1 MTGVPP
7 AAVVAAA
14 LVVWAAACG
23 DGVTGPPPEPSNRA
37 PLAVGAIPRQ
47 TVHVGDSVALD
58 IATYFTDPDGDSLT
72 YQAESSSDGT
82 ATASVTG
89 TQVTVAAIAQG
100 SATISIS
107 ATDPDGLS
115 ATQSFDVTVPNR
127 APLPVDSIPR
137 LELVK
142 GDSATI
148 DVAGYFADPDGDSL
162 SYSVETSNA
171 GTATPSVDGSQITVT
186 AIAQGSAT
194 VSVTATDPGGLSA
207 THSFGVTVPN
217 RAPQP
222 VDSIPRLELLKGD
235 SATIDV
241 ADYFTDP
248 DGDSLSYSVESSNAG
263 TATPSVD
270 GSQVTVTAI
279 AQGSATVSISATDPG
294 GLSATHS
301 FGVTVPNRAPQP
313 VDSIAGIELQA
324 GDTAT
329 MEIAEHFTDPDGD
342 SLQYAVATSHPEMAT
357 ATIEDTRV
365 SVVAH
370 SPGLAR
376 ITITA
381 TDTGGL
387 SASQTLDVTVE
398 RVPYLVRFAEPAV
411 AVPEGDIASLEV
423 VVSPTPE
430 APLTLSYSL
439 GADRHSWTDDADGDD
454 YEDEGRGTMEIAAGA
469 GGATLR
475 IVINDDDNIEPP
487 REVFAVTLDA
497 PDPGAVYVLAD
508 SLASVQVTIEEGVC
522 DRTPGVREAIMKR
535 LGYTNCTGVRQVGTV
550 NQLLVCFGDEPY
562 CTLEQ
567 PLTALKSGDFQGLRR
582 LNSLSLQN
590 NRLTTLPQDLFRGL
604 TSLSSLSL
612 NGNRIT
618 ELPPDLLR
626 GLTSLSSLRLN
637 GNLIAELPP
646 DLFRG
651 LTSLSSL
658 RLHRNLIA
666 ELPPGIFVGLSELR
680 SLDLGYNP
688 GAPFNLAVHLRRTD
702 SADLLA
708 PGPARVETWIAEGA
722 PGHLFV
728 PLAALGGALSAD
740 TVVVE
745 AGSENSTEVTV
756 TRATDAHGGTEVRG
770 GDVVTSASLWGVRF
784 IPADPIVLFP
794 PEGNIVALSTR
805 SISVPEGATA
815 VLEVILTPPPESP
828 LTLTFDLAVD
838 DDPET
843 EDADPSDFGGTVS
856 DTLHVA
862 AGTTRARIEIPIHD
876 DDDIEPPR
884 EVFTIALHEP
894 GLETGYALGHPRTAM
909 VTITEGVCDRTPQIR
924 DEIVRQAG
932 VSGCIDVDS
941 SSLSQIRIL
950 SIVATGRGPQ
960 SGPALDHDPPA
971 GDWQAM
977 TGCRAGT
984 ALFPYPDTVLP
995 APTIRVCNPEEEVG
1009 TARQLQTVSSGTSSP
1024 ITGLQQGDFS
1034 GLSGLFELILQHHEL
1049 GELPRGIFSDSRR
1062 LFKLNLI
1069 DNKLEGFPW
1078 RELERLQPRLWFL
1091 SLDGNPA
1098 LGGIPSGLMFPNLEI
1113 LFLSATGIR
1122 ELSEGVFS
1130 GMPELE
1136 WLSLRSNEIAS
1147 LPPGVVSGMLNL
1159 ELLYLGFNEL
1169 TSLSPGV
1176 FSNLPALQRLDLEA
1190 LKATELPPDIFG
1202 NLPSLRD
1209 LFLNF
1214 TSLRVMP
1221 RVSGLSNLV
1230 NLIAVR
1236 NRQLREF
1243 PPGVFSELPNLQVLD
1258 LSDNPQ
1264 MNLRA
1269 DMFSRLSNL
1278 RRLGFHA
1285 TELKEIPPR
1294 LLSGLTGLE
1303 ALWLDE
1309 NRLSELPAG
1318 TFSDLS
1324 GLRYLW
1330 LGGNEFTTLR
1340 EGVFEDLGN
1349 LEYLRLEENRL
1360 TELPQRMFR
1369 GLTGLWGL
1377 YLHDNP
1383 GAPFSLHLEALRTDN
1398 TDLLAPGPA
1407 RVEIRLDEGAPF
1419 TMRVP
1424 LSAHNGEISTN
1435 SVTLKSASEKSSP
1448 FTVTRGADSQAATQV
1463 VAGPS
1468 PPIPRNVTGIEVR
1481 LPDPLILFATASNHA
1496 PIPEREI
1503 PSLRLREGGDEAS
1516 FPVAAHFRDPDG
1528 DELEFDVVSHNPD
1541 IASATVSGNHV
1552 TITPV
1557 AGGAATVAVTA
1568 TDPGGL
1574 HAELRASVAVRGQ
1587 NDPGSFN
1594 IDLIMVDE
1602 VTRPVAT
1609 AFEDAV
1615 AYWEAILA
1623 STELADVRV
1632 GTGFQLGCADIT
1644 TRERVET
1651 VDDLVIVTSVREID
1665 GAGRVLAGAAVCA
1678 VREESGLPLVG
1689 VMVYDATDLEGLAGS
1704 DDLEEVILHEIGH
1717 VLGIGTIWSDFELL
1731 INPSLPDN
1739 QGADTHFPGIHAIG
1753 AFDDAGGEEYTLGKV
1768 PVENLAGPGSG
1779 DAHWREAVLGHEL
1792 MTPYQHLGLVD
1803 PLSEITIRSL
1813 ADLGYAVDATL
1824 AEPFEL
1830 AAALAADVTDPTRR
1844 IEYGEDILKG
1854 PIVVVDRNGRIVRII
1869 PE

>member
-1 MTGVPP
+1 MSPSRAGGPVFRMAGAFAPG
-7 AAVVAAA
+7 VVAAV

-37 PLAVGAIPRQ
+37 PLAVGAIPPQ

-58 IATYFTDPDGDSLT
+58 IATYFTDPDGDLLS

-82 ATASVTG
+82 ATASVASA
-89 TQVTVAAIAQG
+89 QVTVAAIAQG
-100 SATISIS
+100 SATITVT
-107 ATDPDGLS
+107 ATDPGGLS

-127 APLPVDSIPR
+127 PPLPVDSIPS

-142 GDSATI
+142 GDSTNL
-148 DVAGYFADPDGDSL
+148 DVASFFADPDSDSL
-162 SYSVETSNA
+162 SYSVETSDA
-171 GTATPSVDGSQITVT
+171 AVATVTVDDSQITVAALT
-186 AIAQGSAT
+186 QGSAT
-194 VSVTATDPGGLSA
+194 VTVTATDSGGLSA
-207 THSFGVTVPN
+207 KQSFVVTVPN
-217 RAPQP
+217 RSP
-222 VDSIPRLELLKGD
+222 L
-235 SATIDV
+235 
-241 ADYFTDP
+241 
-248 DGDSLSYSVESSNAG
+248 
-263 TATPSVD
+263 
-270 GSQVTVTAI
+270 
-279 AQGSATVSISATDPG
+279 
-294 GLSATHS
+294 
-301 FGVTVPNRAPQP
+301 P

-329 MEIAEHFTDPDGD
+329 VDIAGHFTDPDGD
-342 SLQYAVATSHPEMAT
+342 SLHYAVTTSDAEVST
-357 ATIEDTRV
+357 ATMDAAQV
-365 SVVAH
+365 SVAAH
-370 SPGLAR
+370 APGSAT

-387 SASQTLDVTVE
+387 SASQTLGVTVE
-398 RVPYLVRFAEPAV
+398 RAPYLVRFAEPAM
-411 AVPEGDIASLEV
+411 AVPEGDVANLEV
-423 VVSPTPE
+423 VVSPTPNV
-430 APLTLSYSL
+430 PLTLTYSL
-439 GADRHSWTDDADGDD
+439 GEDEHSWTDDADGED

-469 GGATLR
+469 SGTTLR
-475 IVINDDDNIEPP
+475 IVINDDDDVEPP
-487 REVFAVTLDA
+487 REVFVVTLDT
-497 PDPGAVYVLAD
+497 PGPGAGYVLAD
-508 SLASVQVTIEEGVC
+508 SLASVEVTIEEGVC

-535 LGYTNCTGVRQVGTV
+535 LGYTSCTGVWQVGTV
-550 NQLLVCFGDEPY
+550 NQLLVCFGNEPY

-590 NRLTTLPQDLFRGL
+590 NRLTTLPPDLFRGL

-612 NGNRIT
+612 NGNLIAA
-618 ELPPDLLR
+618 LPPDLLR

-651 LTSLSSL
+651 LTTLSSL
-658 RLHRNLIA
+658 RLHENRIA
-666 ELPPGIFVGLSELR
+666 ELPPGIFVGLSGLR

-708 PGPARVETWIAEGA
+708 PGPGKVDTWIAEGA
-722 PGHLFV
+722 PGQLSV
-728 PLAALGGALSAD
+728 RLAALGGSLSAD

-745 AGSENSTEVTV
+745 AGSENSTEITV
-756 TRATDAHGGTEVRG
+756 TRAPDAHGGTEVRT
-770 GDVVTSASLWGVRF
+770 GDVVTSANLWGVRF
-784 IPADPIVLFP
+784 VPADPIVLFP

-805 SISVPEGATA
+805 SISVPEGASA

-828 LTLTFDLAVD
+828 LTLTFDLAID

-843 EDADPSDFGGTVS
+843 EDADPSDYGGTVW

-876 DDDIEPPR
+876 DDDVEPPR
-884 EVFTIALHEP
+884 EVFTIALREP
-894 GLETGYALGHPRTAM
+894 AVETGYALGHPRTAM

-941 SSLSQIRIL
+941 SSLSQIKVL
-950 SIVATGRGPQ
+950 SIVATGRGPH
-960 SGPALDHDPPA
+960 SGPALDDDPPA
-971 GDWQAM
+971 GDWEAM
-977 TGCRAGT
+977 TECRTAT
-984 ALFPYPDTVLP
+984 ALFPYPDTVLR
-995 APTIRVCNPEEEVG
+995 APIRACNPGDEVD
-1009 TARQLQTVSSGTSSP
+1009 TTRQLRTASSGTSSP
-1024 ITGLQQGDFS
+1024 ITGLRQGDFS
-1034 GLSGLFELILQHHEL
+1034 GLSGLLELILQNHEL

-1062 LFKLNLI
+1062 LLKLHLV
-1069 DNKLEGFPW
+1069 DNKLEAFPW
-1078 RELERLQPRLWFL
+1078 RELERLQPSLWSL
-1091 SLDGNPA
+1091 WLDGNPA
-1098 LGGIPSGLMFPNLEI
+1098 LGGIPSGLVFPNLEI
-1113 LFLSATGIR
+1113 LFLSATGLR

-1130 GMPELE
+1130 GMPDLE
-1136 WLSLRSNEIAS
+1136 WLSLRSNGIAS
-1147 LPPGVVSGMLNL
+1147 LPPGVFSGMPNL
-1159 ELLYLGFNEL
+1159 ERLYLGFNEL

-1176 FSNLPALQRLDLEA
+1176 FSGLSKLERLDLEA

-1209 LFLNF
+1209 LFLSV

-1221 RVSGLSNLV
+1221 HVSGLSNLI
-1230 NLIAVR
+1230 NLVMVH
-1236 NRQLREF
+1236 NRQLGEF
-1243 PPGVFSELPNLQVLD
+1243 PSGVFSGLPGLQVLD
-1258 LSDNPQ
+1258 LSHNPQ
-1264 MNLRA
+1264 MNLRGE
-1269 DMFSRLSNL
+1269 MFSRLSSL
-1278 RRLGFHA
+1278 RRLGLHA
-1285 TELKEIPPR
+1285 TELEEIPPH

-1303 ALWLDE
+1303 ALWLDR

-1318 TFSDLS
+1318 TFPDLS
-1324 GLRYLW
+1324 GLKYLW
-1330 LGGNEFTTLR
+1330 LGDNEFTTFR

-1349 LEYLRLEENRL
+1349 LEYLALEENRL
-1360 TELPQRMFR
+1360 AELPPGMFR
-1369 GLTGLWGL
+1369 GLTRMRVL

-1383 GAPFSLHLEALRTDN
+1383 GAPFPLQLEAVRTDN

-1424 LSAHNGEISTN
+1424 LSAHNGETSTN
-1435 SVTLKSASEKSSP
+1435 AVTLKSASEESSP
-1448 FTVTRGADSQAATQV
+1448 FTVTRAADSPAATQV

-1468 PPIPRNVTGIEVR
+1468 PPVPRNVTGIEVR
-1481 LPDPLILFATASNHA
+1481 LPDPLILFASASNRA
-1496 PIPEREI
+1496 PIPVREI
-1503 PSLRLREGGDEAS
+1503 PALRLREGGGEAS

-1528 DELEFDVVSHNPD
+1528 DELEFDVVSHNPG
-1541 IASATVSGNHV
+1541 IASATVSGDQV

-1574 HAELRASVAVRGQ
+1574 HAELRASVAVRGE

-1602 VTRPVAT
+1602 VTPSVAT

-1678 VREESGLPLVG
+1678 VREESGLPLTG

-1704 DDLEEVILHEIGH
+1704 DDLGEVILHEIGH
-1717 VLGIGTIWSDFELL
+1717 VLGIGTIWSNFGLL

-1739 QGADTHFPGIHAIG
+1739 QGADTHFPGIHAIE
-1753 AFDDAGGEEYTLGKV
+1753 AFDDAGGDDYTLGKV
-1768 PVENLAGPGSG
+1768 PVENLAGSGSG
-1779 DAHWREAVLGHEL
+1779 DAHWRETVLGHEL

-1803 PLSEITIRSL
+1803 PLSAITIQSL

-1824 AEPFEL
+1824 AEPFGL
-1830 AAALAADVTDPTRR
+1830 AAALAADVTDPTRK

-1854 PIVVVDRNGRIVRII
+1854 PIVVVDRNGRIVRIS
-1869 PE
+1869 PQ